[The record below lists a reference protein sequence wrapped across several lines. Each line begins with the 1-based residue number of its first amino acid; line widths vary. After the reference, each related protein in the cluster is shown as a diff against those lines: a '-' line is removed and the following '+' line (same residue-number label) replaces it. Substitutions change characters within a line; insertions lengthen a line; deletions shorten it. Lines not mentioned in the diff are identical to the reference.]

1 MTAPPD
7 VDQFLPL
14 KPAVFQILLVLAEKE
29 RHGYAILKAVERF
42 GDPAVSLETGPLY
55 RHLHRLFENG
65 LVAESKRSSPAED
78 PRRRTYHLTPLG
90 SRVLQAETDRLA
102 RLVDRSRRLDL
113 IAQRA

>member
-1 MTAPPD
+1 MSAPLD
-7 VDQFLPL
+7 VDRFLPL
-14 KPAVFQILLVLAEKE
+14 KPPVFQILLVLAEKE

-65 LVAESKRSSPAED
+65 LVAEAARSSPTED
-78 PRRRTYHLTPLG
+78 PRRRTYHLTSLG

-102 RLVDRSRRLDL
+102 RLVARSRRLHPS
-113 IAQRA
+113 AQQA